1 MTHHRPPRFR
11 SSLPADAIAERAI
24 VAIVGRPNVGKSTL
38 FNRLVGARLAIVH
51 DEPGV
56 TRDRH
61 YADVFSCGVSY
72 ILVDTGGF
80 DLESEDSM
88 RQGIARQ
95 VRVAIDQADVIVCVV
110 DGTEAPAP
118 ADHEAVQ
125 LLRESE
131 KPVVFVANK
140 ADGPRV
146 AESAVDYYR
155 LGIDKVLMVSALHGL
170 GFPDL
175 EEAIV
180 NELDRLGKTTAS
192 EATADESW
200 GAYPRVALVGRP
212 NAGKSSLLNRLVGEE
227 RSLVHE
233 EAGTTRDTI
242 DALVTTK
249 RRHADGTLTDEKLVV
264 MDTAGIRKKARV
276 TDPVEAISVLSAIRA
291 IERSEIIVLLCDA
304 SEGVAEQDA
313 KILGLAI
320 ERGKPVIIALNKCD
334 ILDKSEQTRAM
345 EVLKD
350 KLHFVLWAKTEMIS
364 AKTGRGVASVI
375 DTVCAVRDNWC
386 KRVTTGELNR
396 FFAEAIET
404 HPPPTMSGR
413 SVRLYYITQAE
424 TRPPTFIVVSNW
436 HEHIHFSY
444 QRYVQNRIREHFAF
458 DGTPLRVRYRAK
470 SRKNDPA

>member
-1 MTHHRPPRFR
+1 MT
-11 SSLPADAIAERAI
+11 ERAI

-80 DLESEDSM
+80 DMESEDPM

-110 DGTEAPAP
+110 DGTEPPAP

-125 LLRESE
+125 LLRESQ

-140 ADGPRV
+140 ADSPLV
-146 AESAVDYYR
+146 ADCAMDFYR
-155 LGIDKVLMVSALHGL
+155 LGIEKVLTVSALHGL
-170 GFPDL
+170 GIAEL
-175 EEAIV
+175 EESVV
-180 NELDRLGKTTAS
+180 NELDRLGKISVPEPAA
-192 EATADESW
+192 EGESPQS
-200 GAYPRVALVGRP
+200 AYPRVALVGRP

-249 RRHADGTLTDEKLVV
+249 RRRNDGTLTDEQLIV

-304 SEGVAEQDA
+304 SDGVAEQDA

-320 ERGKPVIIALNKCD
+320 ERGKPVIVALNKCD
-334 ILDKSEQTRAM
+334 LLDKSEQTRAM
-345 EVLKD
+345 ERLQD
-350 KLHFVLWAKTEMIS
+350 KLHFVPWAKTAMIS
-364 AKTGRGVASVI
+364 AKTGRGVASLV
-375 DTVCAVRDNWC
+375 DTICAVRENWC

-436 HEHIHFSY
+436 PEHIHFSY
-444 QRYVQNRIREHFAF
+444 QRYVQNQIREHFAF

-470 SRKNDPA
+470 SRKKDPA

>member
-1 MTHHRPPRFR
+1 MT
-11 SSLPADAIAERAI
+11 ERAI

-80 DLESEDSM
+80 DMESEDPM

-110 DGTEAPAP
+110 DGTEPPAP

-125 LLRESE
+125 LLRESQ

-140 ADGPRV
+140 ADSPLV
-146 AESAVDYYR
+146 ADCAMDFYR
-155 LGIDKVLMVSALHGL
+155 LGIEKVLTVSALHGL
-170 GFPDL
+170 GIAEL
-175 EEAIV
+175 EESVV
-180 NELDRLGKTTAS
+180 NELDRLGKISVPEPA
-192 EATADESW
+192 EEGESAQS
-200 GAYPRVALVGRP
+200 AYPRVALVGRP

-249 RRHADGTLTDEKLVV
+249 RRREDGTLTDEQLIV

-304 SEGVAEQDA
+304 SDGVAEQDA

-334 ILDKSEQTRAM
+334 LLDKSEQTRAM
-345 EVLKD
+345 DQLKD
-350 KLHFVLWAKTEMIS
+350 KLHFIPWAKTAMIS
-364 AKTGRGVASVI
+364 AKTGRGVASLV
-375 DTVCAVRDNWC
+375 DTICAVRENWC

-436 HEHIHFSY
+436 PEHIHFSY
-444 QRYVQNRIREHFAF
+444 QRYVQNQIREHFAF

-470 SRKNDPA
+470 SRKKDPP